1 MRFSGINF
9 ESFVDGD
16 GVRVVLFTSGCAH
29 HCKNCHNPMTWSC
42 DYGDE
47 YTDDIKKRIGDR
59 LNKSYIS
66 GLTLSGGDPLLNP
79 KNTLA
84 MIDGLNVK
92 KLWIYTGY
100 TWEEIIERCKSDINL
115 FSLVSKA
122 SIIVDGKYIE
132 EQKDSSLVFKG
143 SANQRIIDVQK
154 SLIKGAVVLDRE

>member
-1 MRFSGINF
+1 MKFSGINF

-16 GVRVVLFTSGCAH
+16 GVRVVLFTSGCTH
-29 HCKNCHNPMTWSC
+29 HCRNCHNKCTW
-42 DYGDE
+42 DQNYGDE
-47 YTDDIKKRIGDR
+47 YTDEIRNRINEK

-79 KNTLA
+79 SDTLK
-84 MIDGLNVK
+84 MIEGLSMK

-100 TWEEIIERCKSDINL
+100 TWEELMERCKTDINL
-115 FSLVSKA
+115 FSLISKA
-122 SIIVDGKYIE
+122 SIIVDGRYE
-132 EQKDSSLVFKG
+132 EDKKDPSVVFRG